1 MVEEPLRTC
10 SYNSHL
16 SHVMHKTYFNWYCI
30 LPISWIIGE
39 KKVRNSA
46 VFCKERFIY
55 FDHPFKVAE
64 CNSLHQAFIAAL
76 KIAVKGVQNDLN
88 PSSPSSRLTHL
99 KQPRYLQPNSI
110 KSPLHSVVKISERA
124 FLSFISCSKSLCNSL
139 RGD

>member
-1 MVEEPLRTC
+1 
-10 SYNSHL
+10 
-16 SHVMHKTYFNWYCI
+16 MHKMYFNWYCI
-30 LPISWIIGE
+30 LTISWIIGE

-88 PSSPSSRLTHL
+88 PSLPLPASPILNNL
-99 KQPRYLQPNSI
+99 AICNLIQL
-110 KSPLHSVVKISERA
+110 RA
-124 FLSFISCSKSLCNSL
+124 HFIPW
-139 RGD
+139 